1 MKSTVGGG
9 HRGVGGTEGCLAM
22 LRGAGQAGWGIRMGH
37 SGSAAPHRAGM
48 DPQALLGSVNT
59 SHAQTCH
66 LLSRN
71 NVLLL
76 LLSGTVGD

>member
-9 HRGVGGTEGCLAM
+9 HRGVGGTEGCLAV

-48 DPQALLGSVNT
+48 DPQALLG
-59 SHAQTCH
+59 
-66 LLSRN
+66 LLIRATHRPVICFQGIMFSCFF
-71 NVLLL
+71 
-76 LLSGTVGD
+76 